1 MCCMHQRLVPSAP
14 SPSPPHPHWRKEI
27 LCCSLLLCSL
37 LVVVWNY
44 VQANIVFYFC
54 LLSALS
60 SFSLLALFIQY
71 LWGFVLFV
79 CLFLSFMEMVEL
91 IYNDDDEKE
100 EQQKQQQKIP
110 PLCAVQRVSS
120 FASLP
125 VDLCSTRLNNRLS
138 RSSSVSIRLSTET
151 LSHRSEQ
158 SLIPKWVVGPDWS
171 CSLYTLSAAHDVHF
185 RRLIAVRLGAEK
197 KSK

>member
-1 MCCMHQRLVPSAP
+1 MLHASAP
-14 SPSPPHPHWRKEI
+14 SAKRPLPFSTPSPLKKRNP
-27 LCCSLLLCSL
+27 LLFFATLFASCCCVKLCSSKYSFL
-37 LVVVWNY
+37 FLSPFCTFFIFFACFIY
-44 VQANIVFYFC
+44 TVFMGFC
-54 LLSALS
+54 
-60 SFSLLALFIQY
+60 
-71 LWGFVLFV
+71 FV
-79 CLFLSFMEMVEL
+79 CLFVSFMEMVEL

-151 LSHRSEQ
+151 LFHRSEQ